1 MASAQVPMTDVSL
14 FGIAAE
20 FEDAEALLGAAK
32 AARDAG
38 YQKMRA
44 YSPYRVEGLAQI
56 LRQDTNYLP
65 WIVFA
70 GFLLGGFLGFTMQYV
85 TDVTVYPINVGGR
98 PFNSWQA
105 FLIITFE
112 SAILGAALFNLT
124 ALFLRSNLPL
134 PYHPIFNT
142 PNIELA
148 SRNRFFL
155 CVTVYDEQFDRAET
169 AAFLQGLEAL
179 NVSEVQA

>member
-14 FGIAAE
+14 YGVAAE
-20 FEDAEALLGAAK
+20 FENAESLLEAAQE
-32 AARDAG
+32 ARDAG
-38 YQKMRA
+38 YADMRA

-70 GFLLGGFLGFTMQYV
+70 GFLLGGFLGFTMQFV
-85 TDVTVYPINVGGR
+85 TDVTVYPMNIGGR

-105 FLIITFE
+105 FMIITFE
-112 SAILGAALFNLT
+112 SAILGAALFNLIG
-124 ALFLRSNLPL
+124 LFLRSNLPL

-155 CVTVYDEQFDRAET
+155 CVTVYDDKFDRTET
-169 AAFLQGLEAL
+169 TAFLQGLGAL

>member
-1 MASAQVPMTDVSL
+1 MASAQVPVTDVSL
-14 FGIAAE
+14 FGVAAE
-20 FEDAEALLGAAK
+20 FENGEALLDAAQ

-38 YQKMRA
+38 YENMRA

-56 LRQDTNYLP
+56 LRQANNNLP

-85 TDVTVYPINVGGR
+85 TDVSVYPINIGGR

-105 FLIITFE
+105 FMIITFE
-112 SAILGAALFNLT
+112 SAILGAALFNLLG
-124 ALFLRSNLPL
+124 LFLGANLPL

-155 CVTVYDEQFDRAET
+155 CITVYDEQFDRTNSAE
-169 AAFLQGLEAL
+169 FLQGLGAL